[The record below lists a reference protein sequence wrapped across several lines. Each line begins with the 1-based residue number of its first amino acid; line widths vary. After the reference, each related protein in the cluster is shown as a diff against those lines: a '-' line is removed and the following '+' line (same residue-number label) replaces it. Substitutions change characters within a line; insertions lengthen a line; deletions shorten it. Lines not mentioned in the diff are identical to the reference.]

1 MPHEIFSSED
11 LQAGTQLAEQGKV
24 GSILFSEG
32 TYQVGVSG
40 AGKEIFWPFL
50 QITDE
55 GILKDHFC
63 TCKQAEEGGRCPHQA
78 AAWIKIFSGH
88 EDPLHVRFRDSL
100 WTHLCQMAARRHG
113 YDKECLKGGLQS
125 QFQAYSSTKKKLFS
139 LKPLNAKGK
148 QKLKE
153 IIVDKK
159 PETEETSLKFSN
171 LSPEELA
178 LWKEGRPS
186 HFLNYE
192 LSFWSDLAKWWMI
205 LQDAEKKYKITF
217 IHDKEPLPKEI
228 SVHFED
234 VEFTFYIAEAN
245 WPQIIPSLATVA
257 SPLKTYEFSHEQIRR
272 IFYDPLRKVFN
283 LDIIASEKE
292 EKPVVTY
299 PVGEWSFVPGKG
311 FYPSRIDPL
320 LNEKVIHSSQIGEFL
335 NRHQH
340 LVETHLV
347 GTKIHLTPIPANYA
361 LFFDAS
367 QALHLVCYA
376 FDKGDL
382 QRTGSARYGS
392 WVFLQDKGF
401 RLLEDVMFE
410 ETEKIIPKE
419 EVSAFVTRHR
429 HWLHAFEGFQTHVIT
444 IESRLT
450 YTITAAGLRFETG
463 LELTEESE
471 EVYDFNEWIYVR
483 GRGFYSKMAKRGGQG
498 IAAGLEIP
506 RDEIANFIQGHRDD
520 LENVAGF
527 FSHQSPLMASGLHVL
542 LNDKNAIVV
551 RPHYTF
557 LPAYQGKKV
566 EIFENYTYVNK
577 EGFYEIPG
585 ELRLIAPYFKEV
597 EIEESAEP
605 YFVAYEIDTLKPSI
619 TEMDP
624 RLKKPH
630 HLFLKINSF
639 QQEPEGMWLLDLE
652 YESDIGSIDVIS
664 IWEALNEGK
673 RHLFSAAGL
682 ILLKSPRYNWLRG
695 IPKKRWLK
703 KGKQIR
709 LTTLEWIRL
718 FVFEDIREPEEPAS
732 LKNWNEFKNFE
743 PSLPFDL
750 SGLKS
755 ELRSYQETG
764 LKWLWFLYSH
774 GLSGLL
780 CDEMGLGKTHQAM
793 ALLSAASNA
802 NPASK
807 YLVVCPTSVIFH
819 WEDLLKKFLPP
830 LRVYVYYGAQRTLID
845 FQERYD
851 LLLTSY
857 GTLRSEKSPLS
868 EISFNIAIFDEI
880 QIAKNASS
888 QTHKALKLID
898 AASRLGLTGTPIENN
913 LLELKSLFDVVLPDY
928 MPTETLYKELFVNPI
943 EKQQDSDKKYLLA
956 RFIKPFVL
964 RRKKSEVLLEL
975 PEKTETLAYAP
986 LSEEQKKLYQEV
998 YRAHKQQLFKEL
1010 QDASK
1015 PTPYLHVF
1023 ALLTKLKQICDHPV
1037 LFTNETESYK
1047 KHASG
1052 KWDLFVELLNETR
1065 ESGQKL
1071 VVFSQYLGMLDII
1084 ESYLEEHNI
1093 GFAGIRGSTRDRKS
1107 QVEKFRDD
1115 PKCEVFVGSLQAAG
1129 VGIDLISA
1137 SVVIHYDRWWNPAKE
1152 NQATDRVHRM
1162 GQSRGVQVFK
1172 MITRGTIEEH
1182 IHTLIE
1188 KKLGLMEQVIGFDD
1202 QDQVKALTRDDLLEL
1217 LRLMDNYPEEST
1229 ERQD

>member
-1 MPHEIFSSED
+1 
-11 LQAGTQLAEQGKV
+11 
-24 GSILFSEG
+24 
-32 TYQVGVSG
+32 
-40 AGKEIFWPFL
+40 
-50 QITDE
+50 
-55 GILKDHFC
+55 
-63 TCKQAEEGGRCPHQA
+63 
-78 AAWIKIFSGH
+78 
-88 EDPLHVRFRDSL
+88 
-100 WTHLCQMAARRHG
+100 MAARRHG

-125 QFQAYSSTKKKLFS
+125 QFQAYSSTKKKLFT

-148 QKLKE
+148 QKLRE
-153 IIVDKK
+153 IIVDRKL
-159 PETEETSLKFSN
+159 ETEETSLKFSN

-205 LQDAEKKYKITF
+205 LQDAKKKYKIIF
-217 IHDKEPLPKEI
+217 EQGKEPLPKEI
-228 SVHFED
+228 SVRFED

-245 WPQIIPSLATVA
+245 WPQIISSLTTVE
-257 SPLKTYEFSHEQIRR
+257 SLLKTHEFSHEQIRR

-283 LDIIASEKE
+283 LDILRSEEE
-292 EKPVVTY
+292 EKPVVAY
-299 PVGEWSFVPGKG
+299 PVGEWSYVPGKG

-335 NRHQH
+335 HRHQH

-347 GTKIHLTPIPANYA
+347 GTKINLTPIPAKYN
-361 LFFDAS
+361 LFFDPS
-367 QALHLVCYA
+367 QSLHLVCYA

-382 QRTGSARYGS
+382 QRPGAARYGS

-401 RLLEDVMFE
+401 FLLEDVMFE
-410 ETEKIIPKE
+410 ETEKIIPKA
-419 EVSAFVTRHR
+419 EVSAFITRYR

-444 IESRLT
+444 IESCLT
-450 YTITAAGLRFETG
+450 YTLTAAGLRFETG

-483 GRGFYSKMAKRGGQG
+483 GRGFYSKMARRSGQS
-498 IAAGLEIP
+498 IAAGLEIL
-506 RDEIANFIQGHRDD
+506 REEISPFIGAYRDD
-520 LENVAGF
+520 LENVSGF
-527 FSHQSPLMASGLHVL
+527 FAHQSPLMASGLHL
-542 LNDKNAIVV
+542 FLNKENTIIV
-551 RPHYTF
+551 RPDYTF
-557 LPAYQGKKV
+557 LPTYQDKKV
-566 EIFENYTYVNK
+566 EVFGSYTYVAK
-577 EGFYEIPG
+577 EGFYEIPS
-585 ELRLIAPYFKEV
+585 ELKLQAPYYKEV
-597 EIEESAEP
+597 AIEESAEA
-605 YFVAYEIDTLKPSI
+605 YFVSYEIDTLKPSI
-619 TEMDP
+619 TQIDS

-630 HLFLKINSF
+630 ELFLKINAF
-639 QQEPEGMWLLDLE
+639 QQEPEGTWLLDLE
-652 YESDIGSIDVIS
+652 YQSDIGGIDVMS

-682 ILLKSPRYNWLRG
+682 ILLKSPRYNWLKG
-695 IPKKRWLK
+695 IPKKRWQK
-703 KGKQIR
+703 KGKQVR

-718 FVFEDIREPEEPAS
+718 FVFEDILEPEELES

-743 PSLPFDL
+743 PSLPFDI

-793 ALLSAASNA
+793 ALLAAASNA
-802 NPASK
+802 NPEGK

-819 WEDLLKKFLPP
+819 WEDLLKKFLPR
-830 LRVYVYYGAQRTLID
+830 LRVYVYYGTQRTLIN
-845 FQERYD
+845 FQARYD

-868 EISFNIAIFDEI
+868 EVPFNIAIFDEI
-880 QIAKNASS
+880 QIAKNSSS
-888 QTHKALKLID
+888 QTHKALKMID
-898 AASRLGLTGTPIENN
+898 AGNRIGLTGTPIENN

-943 EKQQDSDKKYLLA
+943 EKQQDSDKKFLLA

-986 LSEEQKKLYQEV
+986 LSDEQKKLYQEV
-998 YRAHKQQLFKEL
+998 YKSHKEQLFKEL
-1010 QDASK
+1010 QDDSK
-1015 PTPYLHVF
+1015 PTPYLHIF

-1037 LFTNETESYK
+1037 LFTGELDSYK

-1052 KWDLFVELLNETR
+1052 KWDLFVELLSETR
-1065 ESGQKL
+1065 ESGQKM

-1093 GFAGIRGSTRDRKS
+1093 GFAGIRGSTRDRKT

-1115 PKCEVFVGSLQAAG
+1115 PKCEVFAGSLQAAG

-1182 IHTLIE
+1182 IHKLIE

-1202 QDQVKALTRDDLLEL
+1202 QDQAKALTRDDLLEL
-1217 LRLMDNYPEEST
+1217 LRLMDNYPENI
-1229 ERQD
+1229 

>member
-1 MPHEIFSSED
+1 MPHTIFTPED
-11 LQAGTQLAEQGKV
+11 LQAGRKLVEQGKV

-32 TYQVGVSG
+32 TYQVHVSG
-40 AGKEIFWPFL
+40 AGKEVFWPFL

-113 YDKECLKGGLQS
+113 YDTKCLKGGLQS
-125 QFQAYSSTKKKLFS
+125 QFQAFSTTKKKLFS

-148 QKLKE
+148 QMLKE
-153 IIVDKK
+153 IIVDRK

-171 LSPEELA
+171 LSPEEIK

-192 LSFWSDLAKWWMI
+192 LSFWSDLAKWWMV
-205 LQDAEKKYKITF
+205 LQDEGKKYKITF
-217 IHDKEPLPKEI
+217 NYDKNPLPKEI
-228 SVHFED
+228 AVHFDD
-234 VEFTFYIAEAN
+234 VEFTFYVAEAN
-245 WPQIIPSLATVA
+245 WPQIIPSLGTVE
-257 SPLKTYEFSHEQIRR
+257 SPLKTHKFSHEQIRR

-283 LDIIASEKE
+283 LDILESEE
-292 EKPVVTY
+292 AEKPVETY
-299 PVGEWSFVPGKG
+299 PVGEWRFVPGKG
-311 FYPSRIDPL
+311 FYPSMLDPL

-335 NRHQH
+335 HRHQH

-347 GTKIHLTPIPANYA
+347 GTKLHLEPIPAKYV
-361 LFFDAS
+361 LFFDEN

-382 QRTGSARYGS
+382 QRPSSARYGS
-392 WVFLQDKGF
+392 WVFLSDKGF
-401 RLLEDVMFE
+401 YLLEDVMFE
-410 ETEKIIPKE
+410 EPEKIIPKD

-429 HWLHAFEGFQTHVIT
+429 HWLHAFEGFQTHIIT
-444 IESRLT
+444 VESKLT
-450 YTITAAGLRFETG
+450 YVVNEKGLRFESG
-463 LELTEESE
+463 LELAEEAE
-471 EVYDFNEWIYVR
+471 EIIDFNEWIYVR
-483 GRGFYSKMAKRGGQG
+483 GRGFYSKTARRSGQT
-498 IAAGLEIP
+498 IVAGLEIP
-506 RDEIANFIQGHRDD
+506 RDEIASFIRAHRDD
-520 LENVAGF
+520 LENISGF
-527 FSHQSPLMASGLHVL
+527 FSHQSPLAASGLHIL
-542 LNDKNAIVV
+542 LNDQGQIVV
-551 RPHYTF
+551 KPHYTF
-557 LPAYQGKKV
+557 LPAYQGKKI
-566 EIFENYTYVNK
+566 EIFENYTYVDH
-577 EGFYEIPG
+577 EGFYEVPG
-585 ELRLIAPYFKEV
+585 ELRLPDPYFKEV
-597 EIEESAEP
+597 VIEESAEP

-619 TEMDP
+619 TQIDP

-630 HLFLKINSF
+630 YLFLKINSF
-639 QQEPEGMWLLDLE
+639 EREPEGTWLLDLE
-652 YESDIGSIDVIS
+652 YESDVGSIDVIS
-664 IWEALNEGK
+664 IWQALNEGK
-673 RHLFSAAGL
+673 RHLFSPAGL

-703 KGKQIR
+703 KGRQIQ

-718 FVFEDIREPEEPAS
+718 FVFEEIREPEEPGS
-732 LKNWNEFKNFE
+732 LKNWNEFKTFE
-743 PSLPFDL
+743 PSIPFDL
-750 SGLKS
+750 TGLKS
-755 ELRSYQETG
+755 ELRGYQEMG

-793 ALLSAASNA
+793 ALLAAASNTKKG
-802 NPASK
+802 K

-819 WEDLLKKFLPP
+819 WEELLKRFLPG
-830 LRVYVYYGAQRTLID
+830 LRVYVYYGAQRTLVD

-868 EISFNIAIFDEI
+868 EVPFDIAIFDEI

-898 AASRLGLTGTPIENN
+898 ASVRIGLTGTPIENN

-928 MPTETLYKELFVNPI
+928 MPTETLYKELFVHPI
-943 EKQQDSDKKYLLA
+943 EKQHDSEKKFLLS

-986 LSEEQKKLYQEV
+986 LSDEQKALYREV
-998 YRAHKQQLFKEL
+998 YRSSKEQLFKEL
-1010 QDASK
+1010 QDETS

-1023 ALLTKLKQICDHPV
+1023 ALLTKLKQICDHPA
-1037 LFTNETESYK
+1037 LYK
-1047 KHASG
+1047 NDIENYKNHASG

-1084 ESYLEEHNI
+1084 ESYLEEHKI
-1093 GFAGIRGSTRDRKS
+1093 GFAGIRGSTRDRKG

-1115 PKCEVFVGSLQAAG
+1115 PKCEVFIGSLQAAG

-1152 NQATDRVHRM
+1152 NQATDRVHRI

-1172 MITRGTIEEH
+1172 MIARGTIEEH

-1188 KKLGLMEQVIGFDD
+1188 KKLSLMEQVIGFDD
-1202 QDQVKALTRDDLLEL
+1202 QDQVKALTREDLLEL
-1217 LRLMDNYPEEST
+1217 LRLMDNYPEN
-1229 ERQD
+1229 D

>member
-1 MPHEIFSSED
+1 MPHEIFSPED
-11 LQAGTQLAEQGKV
+11 LKTGEKLAQQGKV

-32 TYQVGVSG
+32 TYQVSVGG
-40 AGKEIFWPFL
+40 TGKEIFWPFL

-55 GILKDHFC
+55 GVLKDHFC
-63 TCKQAEEGGRCPHQA
+63 TCKQAEDGGRCPHQA

-125 QFQAYSSTKKKLFS
+125 QFQAFSSTKKKLFS
-139 LKPLNAKGK
+139 LKPLTAKGK

-153 IIVDKK
+153 IIVDRK

-171 LSPEELA
+171 LSPEELL

-217 IHDKEPLPKEI
+217 VQGKEPLPKEI
-228 SVHFED
+228 SVRFDD

-245 WPQIIPSLATVA
+245 WPQIIPSLATVK
-257 SPLKTYEFSHEQIRR
+257 SPLKTHEFSHEQIRR

-283 LDIIASEKE
+283 LDILASEKE
-292 EKPVVTY
+292 EKPVVAY
-299 PVGEWSFVPGKG
+299 PVGEWSYVPGKG

-335 NRHQH
+335 HRHQH

-347 GTKIHLTPIPANYA
+347 GTKIHLTPIPAKYT
-361 LFFDAS
+361 LFFDTN

-382 QRTGSARYGS
+382 QRTGAARYGS

-401 RLLEDVMFE
+401 YLLEDVMFE
-410 ETEKIIPKE
+410 ETEKVIPKE

-450 YTITAAGLRFETG
+450 YTLSSAGLRFESG
-463 LELTEESE
+463 LELTEDSE

-483 GRGFYSKMAKRGGQG
+483 GRGFYSKMARRSGQG
-498 IAAGLEIP
+498 IAAGLEVPRSEIP
-506 RDEIANFIQGHRDD
+506 EFIQGHRDD

-527 FSHQSPLMASGLHVL
+527 FSHQSPLSSSGLHL
-542 LNDKNAIVV
+542 FLNEQNRIVV
-551 RPHYTF
+551 RPQYTF
-557 LPAYQGKKV
+557 LPAYQDKKV
-566 EIFENYTYVNK
+566 EIFENYTYVDK
-577 EGFYEIPG
+577 EGFHEIPG
-585 ELRLIAPYFKEV
+585 ELKLQAPYYKEV
-597 EIEESAEP
+597 EIEPSAEP
-605 YFVAYEIDTLKPSI
+605 YFVAYEIDTLKPCI
-619 TEMDP
+619 AQIDP
-624 RLKKPH
+624 RLQKPH

-639 QQEPEGMWLLDLE
+639 QQEAEGTWLLDLE
-652 YESDIGSIDVIS
+652 YQSDVGSIDVIT
-664 IWEALNEGK
+664 IWEALNENK
-673 RHLFSAAGL
+673 RHLFSDAGL
-682 ILLKSPRYNWLRG
+682 ILLKSPRYNWLKG

-718 FVFEDIREPEEPAS
+718 FVFEDIHEPEEPKS

-743 PSLPFDL
+743 PSIPFDL
-750 SGLKS
+750 TGLKS

-793 ALLSAASNA
+793 ALLAAASNA
-802 NPASK
+802 RPEGK

-819 WEDLLKKFLPP
+819 WENLLKNFLPR
-830 LRVYVYYGAQRTLID
+830 LRVYVYYGAQRTLVD
-845 FQERYD
+845 FEEQYD

-857 GTLRSEKSPLS
+857 GTLRSEKIPLS
-868 EISFNIAIFDEI
+868 EIAFNIAIFDEI

-898 AASRLGLTGTPIENN
+898 AGNRVGLTGTPIENN

-943 EKQQDSDKKYLLA
+943 EKQHDTDKKFLLS

-975 PEKTETLAYAP
+975 PEKTETLAFAP
-986 LSEEQKKLYQEV
+986 LSEEQRKLYQEV
-998 YRAHKQQLFKEL
+998 YRSHKEQLFKEL
-1010 QDASK
+1010 QDDGK

-1037 LFTNETESYK
+1037 LFTNEVESYK

-1093 GFAGIRGSTRDRKS
+1093 GFAGIRGSTRDRKG

-1188 KKLGLMEQVIGFDD
+1188 KKMGLMEQVIGFDE

-1217 LRLMDNYPEEST
+1217 LRLMDNYPEN
-1229 ERQD
+1229 

>member
-1 MPHEIFSSED
+1 MSHTTFTPAD
-11 LQAGTQLAEQGKV
+11 LQAGQKLEEEGKV
-24 GSILFSEG
+24 GDILFSEG
-32 TYQVGVSG
+32 TYQVAVKG
-40 AGKEIFWPFL
+40 AGKEVFWPFL

-55 GILKDHFC
+55 GVLKDHFC

-88 EDPLHVRFRDSL
+88 EEPLHVRFRDSL

-113 YDKECLKGGLQS
+113 YDTDCLKGSLQT
-125 QFQAYSSTKKKLFS
+125 QFQAFSTTKKKLFF
-139 LKPLNAKGK
+139 LKTLTAKGK
-148 QKLKE
+148 EKLKE
-153 IIVDKK
+153 IIVNRKQ
-159 PETEETSLKFSN
+159 ETEETSLKFSN
-171 LSPEELA
+171 LSLEELA

-205 LQDAEKKYKITF
+205 LQDAGKKYKVSF
-217 IHDKEPLPKEI
+217 NYDKNPLPKEI
-228 SVHFED
+228 IVHFED
-234 VEFTFYIAEAN
+234 VECGFYIAEAN
-245 WPQIIPSLATVA
+245 WPQIIPSLAHVTA
-257 SPLKTYEFSHEQIRR
+257 PLKTYEFSNEQIRR

-292 EKPVVTY
+292 EKPVKIY
-299 PVGEWSFVPGKG
+299 PVGEWSFVPEKG
-311 FYPSRIDPL
+311 FYPSKLDPL

-335 NRHQH
+335 HRHQH

-347 GTKIHLTPIPANYA
+347 GSKLHLNPIPAKYH
-361 LFFDAS
+361 LFFDAN

-382 QRTGSARYGS
+382 QRPSSARYGS
-392 WVFLQDKGF
+392 WVYLSDKGF
-401 RLLEDVMFE
+401 YLLEDVLFE

-429 HWLHAFEGFQTHVIT
+429 HWLHAYEGFQTHVIT

-450 YTITAAGLRFETG
+450 YTLTREELRFETG
-463 LELTEESE
+463 LELAEETEQI
-471 EVYDFNEWIYVR
+471 YDFNEWIYVR
-483 GRGFYSKMAKRGGQG
+483 GRGFYSKMARRSGQG
-498 IAAGLEIP
+498 IAAGLKIP
-506 RDEIANFIQGHRDD
+506 RDEIASFIRGHQDD
-520 LENVAGF
+520 LENISGF
-527 FSHQSPLMASGLHVL
+527 FAAQSPLLASGLHVL
-542 LNDKNAIVV
+542 LNDKGLIVV

-557 LPAYQGKKV
+557 LPAYQGKKI
-566 EIFENYTYVNK
+566 EIFENYTYVEN
-577 EGFYEIPG
+577 EGFHEVPG
-585 ELRLIAPYFKEV
+585 ELRLPDPYFKEV
-597 EIEESAEP
+597 TIEESAEQ
-605 YFVAYEIDTLKPSI
+605 YFVAYEIDTLQPSI
-619 TEMDP
+619 TEIDP
-624 RLKKPH
+624 RLQKPQ

-639 QQEPEGMWLLDLE
+639 SREPEGTWLLDLE
-652 YESDIGSIDVIS
+652 YESDLGSIDVMA
-664 IWEALNEGK
+664 IWQALNDGK
-673 RHLFSAAGL
+673 RHLFSPAGL

-695 IPKKRWLK
+695 IPKKRWMK

-709 LTTLEWIRL
+709 LTTLEWIKL
-718 FVFEDIREPEEPAS
+718 FVFEEIKEPDEATS
-732 LKNWNEFKNFE
+732 LRNWNEFKNFE
-743 PSLPFDL
+743 PSVPFDIT
-750 SGLKS
+750 GLKS
-755 ELRSYQETG
+755 ELRGYQETG
-764 LKWLWFLYSH
+764 LKWLWFLYSQ

-793 ALLSAASNA
+793 ALLAAASNSKA
-802 NPASK
+802 GK

-819 WEDLLKKFLPP
+819 WEDLLRKFLPR
-830 LRVYVYYGAQRTLID
+830 LRVYVYYGAQRTLVD
-845 FQERYD
+845 FQEQYD

-868 EISFNIAIFDEI
+868 EIPFDIAIYDEI

-888 QTHKALKLID
+888 QTHKALKLIN
-898 AASRLGLTGTPIENN
+898 ATLRIGLTGTPIENN
-913 LLELKSLFDVVLPDY
+913 LLELKALFDIVLPDY

-943 EKQQDSDKKYLLA
+943 EKQHDADKRFLLA
-956 RFIKPFVL
+956 RFIRPFVL

-986 LSEEQKKLYQEV
+986 LSDEQKNLYREV
-998 YRAHKQQLFKEL
+998 YRASKEQLFKEL
-1010 QDASK
+1010 QDDSK

-1023 ALLTKLKQICDHPV
+1023 ALLTRLKQICDHPALYKHEV
-1037 LFTNETESYK
+1037 QNYK
-1047 KHASG
+1047 KYASG

-1084 ESYLEEHNI
+1084 ESYLEEHKI
-1093 GFAGIRGSTRDRKS
+1093 GFAGIRGSTRDRKG

-1115 PKCEVFVGSLQAAG
+1115 PTCEVFIGSLQAAG

-1172 MITRGTIEEH
+1172 MVTRGTIEEH
-1182 IHTLIE
+1182 IHVLIE
-1188 KKLGLMEQVIGFDD
+1188 KKLGLMEQVIGFDE
-1202 QDQVKALTRDDLLEL
+1202 QDQVKVLTREDLLEL
-1217 LRLMDNYPEEST
+1217 LRLMDNYPDNS
-1229 ERQD
+1229 